1 MVKFQL
7 SGLYSAEE
15 MGVGMTESSD
25 IIIDIEAEQNNTQ
38 ENKKKVDFS
47 QNFSQSNATTFSED
61 ERQVLLSLGLEVKNE
76 DGYYWIVGN
85 TYGLNEK
92 IKQLGYRFHPEK
104 KNMVEAN
111 WKCSLRTHMKICYNL
126 GVSMQGYDMKKFKA
140 LLESIFSDTDQAKK
154 LIQAFEEFANDRAT
168 TQRLNFGNL
177 KQEAIEQI
185 RNELVSKDLFQS
197 ETKGLEAEI
206 KRMESSLKQQGIY
219 WLIGACVVSIATIIS
234 SVWAIMDFMVE
245 HLKNNTLALET
256 I

>member
-1 MVKFQL
+1 
-7 SGLYSAEE
+7 
-15 MGVGMTESSD
+15 
-25 IIIDIEAEQNNTQ
+25 
-38 ENKKKVDFS
+38 
-47 QNFSQSNATTFSED
+47 
-61 ERQVLLSLGLEVKNE
+61 
-76 DGYYWIVGN
+76 
-85 TYGLNEK
+85 
-92 IKQLGYRFHPEK
+92 
-104 KNMVEAN
+104 MVEAN

-219 WLIGACVVSIATIIS
+219 WLIGACVVSIATTIS

>member
-1 MVKFQL
+1 
-7 SGLYSAEE
+7 
-15 MGVGMTESSD
+15 
-25 IIIDIEAEQNNTQ
+25 
-38 ENKKKVDFS
+38 
-47 QNFSQSNATTFSED
+47 
-61 ERQVLLSLGLEVKNE
+61 
-76 DGYYWIVGN
+76 
-85 TYGLNEK
+85 
-92 IKQLGYRFHPEK
+92 
-104 KNMVEAN
+104 
-111 WKCSLRTHMKICYNL
+111 
-126 GVSMQGYDMKKFKA
+126 MQGYDMKKIKA

>member
-1 MVKFQL
+1 
-7 SGLYSAEE
+7 
-15 MGVGMTESSD
+15 
-25 IIIDIEAEQNNTQ
+25 
-38 ENKKKVDFS
+38 
-47 QNFSQSNATTFSED
+47 
-61 ERQVLLSLGLEVKNE
+61 
-76 DGYYWIVGN
+76 
-85 TYGLNEK
+85 
-92 IKQLGYRFHPEK
+92 
-104 KNMVEAN
+104 MVEAN

-206 KRMESSLKQQGIY
+206 K
-219 WLIGACVVSIATIIS
+219 
-234 SVWAIMDFMVE
+234 
-245 HLKNNTLALET
+245 
-256 I
+256 

>member
-1 MVKFQL
+1 
-7 SGLYSAEE
+7 
-15 MGVGMTESSD
+15 
-25 IIIDIEAEQNNTQ
+25 
-38 ENKKKVDFS
+38 
-47 QNFSQSNATTFSED
+47 
-61 ERQVLLSLGLEVKNE
+61 
-76 DGYYWIVGN
+76 
-85 TYGLNEK
+85 
-92 IKQLGYRFHPEK
+92 
-104 KNMVEAN
+104 
-111 WKCSLRTHMKICYNL
+111 
-126 GVSMQGYDMKKFKA
+126 MQGYDMKKFKA

-219 WLIGACVVSIATIIS
+219 WLIGACVVSIATTIS

>member
-1 MVKFQL
+1 
-7 SGLYSAEE
+7 
-15 MGVGMTESSD
+15 
-25 IIIDIEAEQNNTQ
+25 
-38 ENKKKVDFS
+38 
-47 QNFSQSNATTFSED
+47 
-61 ERQVLLSLGLEVKNE
+61 
-76 DGYYWIVGN
+76 
-85 TYGLNEK
+85 
-92 IKQLGYRFHPEK
+92 
-104 KNMVEAN
+104 
-111 WKCSLRTHMKICYNL
+111 
-126 GVSMQGYDMKKFKA
+126 MQGYDMKKEITLNKSFKA

-206 KRMESSLKQQGIY
+206 KRMESSIRTEIKRMESSLQSEIKLSISSLKQQGIY

-245 HLKNNTLALET
+245 HLK
-256 I
+256 

>member
-1 MVKFQL
+1 
-7 SGLYSAEE
+7 
-15 MGVGMTESSD
+15 
-25 IIIDIEAEQNNTQ
+25 
-38 ENKKKVDFS
+38 
-47 QNFSQSNATTFSED
+47 
-61 ERQVLLSLGLEVKNE
+61 
-76 DGYYWIVGN
+76 
-85 TYGLNEK
+85 
-92 IKQLGYRFHPEK
+92 
-104 KNMVEAN
+104 MVETN

-245 HLKNNTLALET
+245 HLK
-256 I
+256 

>member
-1 MVKFQL
+1 
-7 SGLYSAEE
+7 
-15 MGVGMTESSD
+15 
-25 IIIDIEAEQNNTQ
+25 
-38 ENKKKVDFS
+38 
-47 QNFSQSNATTFSED
+47 
-61 ERQVLLSLGLEVKNE
+61 
-76 DGYYWIVGN
+76 
-85 TYGLNEK
+85 
-92 IKQLGYRFHPEK
+92 
-104 KNMVEAN
+104 MVEAN

-126 GVSMQGYDMKKFKA
+126 GVSIQGYDMKKFKA